1 MLRRRSTS
9 ARAGALLVLACA
21 GALAVRLL
29 AEMEG
34 LTPTEVARIVRG
46 LKDCVAVAA
55 AVLEEQLD
63 GDALLSLIRHGTL
76 ELIGATGLEGD
87 KEEGE
92 DCERERGSTHV
103 CDGDGGLWDVIHRRA
118 RILPGRG

>member
-1 MLRRRSTS
+1 M
-9 ARAGALLVLACA
+9 LACA

-76 ELIGATGLEGD
+76 ELIGATGLQ
-87 KEEGE
+87 
-92 DCERERGSTHV
+92 V
-103 CDGDGGLWDVIHRRA
+103 A
-118 RILPGRG
+118 RIEGAAVSLQRGLVAPAADAAAASPGTAAAAAASPGP

>member
-76 ELIGATGLEGD
+76 ELI
-87 KEEGE
+87 
-92 DCERERGSTHV
+92 V
-103 CDGDGGLWDVIHRRA
+103 
-118 RILPGRG
+118 LPL